1 LHDLAQIGV
10 GALARAVK
18 EAEVICCDEVG
29 TMELYSPGFK
39 AAVKKVLNSGKPLL
53 GTIHYKAADPLVNFI
68 KSRKDIEIIEVILA
82 NRCTLQEAIVN
93 RIINQL
99 KLTYSH
105 NRQ

>member
-1 LHDLAQIGV
+1 MHDLAQIGV

-68 KSRKDIEIIEVILA
+68 KSRKDIEIIEVTSA
-82 NRCTLQEAIVN
+82 NRCALQEVTVSK
-93 RIINQL
+93 IIKAL
-99 KLTYSH
+99 SS
-105 NRQ
+105 